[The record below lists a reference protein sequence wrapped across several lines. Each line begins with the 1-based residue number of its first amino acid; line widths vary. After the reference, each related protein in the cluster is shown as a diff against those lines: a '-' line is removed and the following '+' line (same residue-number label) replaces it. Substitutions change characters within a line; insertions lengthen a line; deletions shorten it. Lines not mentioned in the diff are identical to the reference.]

1 MQEYRSSLYHQA
13 YVHAEEVT
21 GEDVKLGRIVVKVFI
36 SLLFSL
42 IDLGC
47 GLLKARLD
55 IVLVK
60 IAVLD
65 SHLFI
70 KSGPFTVEV
79 VKAFNDS
86 LAQFNFLGQNLDVS
100 RLFVVNHFGLF
111 VRELSIFRHHL

>member
-1 MQEYRSSLYHQA
+1 M
-13 YVHAEEVT
+13 
-21 GEDVKLGRIVVKVFI
+21 
-36 SLLFSL
+36 
-42 IDLGC
+42 
-47 GLLKARLD
+47 
-55 IVLVK
+55 LVK